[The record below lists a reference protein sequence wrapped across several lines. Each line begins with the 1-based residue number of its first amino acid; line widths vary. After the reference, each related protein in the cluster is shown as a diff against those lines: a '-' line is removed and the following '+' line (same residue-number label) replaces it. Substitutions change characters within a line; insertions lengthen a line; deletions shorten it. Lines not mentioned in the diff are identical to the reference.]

1 MPFLNLDAAQTPVLP
16 AFMRHMTLGHP
27 EGCCAPAKDKTVPVP
42 VPAPIVRRSK
52 LSDLDDYVHCSIIG
66 TCMSCAEL
74 RKLVPRYDAAIDR
87 KASSDLDIHHA
98 AVNLTTKSELVAKE
112 VTKALDIR
120 HAQAIRRFKNA
131 DAPGLA
137 ELWREAMASGDV
149 PGAYWALMTH
159 PLSTFEL
166 RTQAFGDVHMLS
178 HLVGASNR
186 ADLRRLA
193 ALDDECAVLRA
204 QHAAQQLRLQQL
216 RLQQLGDQH
225 RKAVALADAYAVRN
239 RDLQSQ
245 LTASAMDDAARELA
259 DARAALTERDAQLA
273 LLNQRCAAAE
283 ARGRAGEQTLAEMR
297 AERARQQEELAF
309 ARTEAQCLEDAL
321 ARTLVPATAGRA
333 LPPLQDM
340 TIAYVGGR
348 RQSTQVLA
356 KLVAD
361 AGGELLVHDGGLEDR
376 KGLLASTLARATMV
390 VFPVDCISHNA
401 MHVAKQQAA
410 RSDIP
415 CYPLRKA
422 SIAGFIELMRQVAV

>member
-1 MPFLNLDAAQTPVLP
+1 MPFLNPDAAQAPVLP
-16 AFMRHMTLGHP
+16 AFIRHMTLGHP
-27 EGCCAPAKDKTVPVP
+27 EGCCAPAKDKAVPVP
-42 VPAPIVRRSK
+42 VPAPIVRRST
-52 LSDLDDYVHCSIIG
+52 LSDLDNHVHCSIIG
-66 TCMSCAEL
+66 TCMRCAEL

-87 KASSDLDIHHA
+87 KSSSDLDIHHA

-112 VTKALDIR
+112 VTRMLDIR

-186 ADLRRLA
+186 ADIRRLA
-193 ALDDECAVLRA
+193 ALDQAYGALRA

-216 RLQQLGDQH
+216 GDRH
-225 RKAVALADAYAVRN
+225 RKAVALADGQAAHN

-245 LTASAMDDAARELA
+245 LTMSATNDTERELA
-259 DARAALTERDAQLA
+259 DVRAALAERDARLA
-273 LLNQRCAAAE
+273 LLDQRCAAAE
-283 ARGRAGEQTLAEMR
+283 ARVRTGEQALAGMR
-297 AERARQQEELAF
+297 AEHVHQQEELAC
-309 ARTEAQCLEDAL
+309 ARAEAQCLEDAL
-321 ARTLVPATAGRA
+321 AHTLAPAAVGRA
-333 LPPLQDM
+333 LPPLQHM

-348 RQSTQVLA
+348 QQSTLVLA

-390 VFPVDCISHNA
+390 VFPVNCISHNA

-410 RSDIP
+410 RGGIP
-415 CYPLRKA
+415 CHPLRKA
-422 SIAGFIELMRQVAV
+422 SIAGFIELMRRVVV